1 MKKFYFLLLSVTFL
15 SAFCLNASAQSCPE
29 DVNVDNITRPTCGV
43 GNGQFTIEM
52 KGYGASA
59 TITSGTLDISV
70 TGTSTAYD
78 SVQTSTTINN
88 LHLSGLFP
96 DTYIITIKQHGTS
109 VVCDSFSFILRAD
122 YVPAFTHVQSAAS
135 GCHNADG
142 SILLGGGLAG
152 TDSVSWISS
161 STPVFT
167 RISTLSGG
175 NTITGLTPGL
185 YYVTVKGPG
194 TIDCYTTDTVS
205 VLNSGI
211 ACPAATFCATATDS
225 TNLFPDGTFGTS
237 TPSAGIPPS
246 SSLPVGSTGYQF
258 QPIGPY
264 APEDGFYAI
273 VNNTFV
279 GSYVPYDGSIGPWFT
294 PFDGQWLPG
303 WDHDHFVT
311 AGNPVN
317 GNMLVVNADV
327 DPNIVIEDTINN
339 LCVGKTYQFSAF
351 IRSLNPSGGGN
362 HAANET
368 FLIDG
373 VGLYNTGNIFGT
385 TGITVTDWKQVGFT
399 FVASGTQAVFSM
411 RNNAPGGQG
420 NDFAIDDI
428 YVGSCA
434 PTVAIDTIPSNMC
447 QVPLANDTAIVTD
460 QSHLFVDYQWQVDK
474 QDGNGYVDVAG
485 GAQTGTFGTPSANSY
500 YAVTPF
506 PNPIL
511 PDSGWTYRLLV
522 ATAPANLA
530 FPACRFTSLDS
541 SVIPTCDSF
550 PLPVTFI
557 TVKAQLNN
565 TIGNIIWKVGD
576 QFNVSHYILQ
586 KSTDQSSGFTDVTS
600 VTAIKGSSVL
610 NYQADDY
617 NLAEGTTYYRIK
629 SVDIDGHIEYSQI
642 VALSYGGGGSIS
654 VSNPVTDLLTIFV
667 PPATTI
673 KQAIISDAIGRLI
686 LEKDNLNGNTPS
698 ISVSTLTQG
707 FYNLKVVSA
716 DGTITNLNFIKK

>member
-15 SAFCLNASAQSCPE
+15 SAFCLSASAQSCPE
-29 DVNVDNITRPTCGV
+29 DVNVDLITRPTCGV

-59 TITSGTLDISV
+59 TIPGGQSLDLVIKGV
-70 TGTSTAYD
+70 NTGYTNNQLGITANFY
-78 SVQTSTTINN
+78 TPT
-88 LHLSGLFP
+88 GLFP
-96 DTYIITIKQHGTS
+96 DTYTIKISQHGFATI
-109 VVCDSFSFILRAD
+109 CDSFSFILRAD
-122 YVPAFTHVQSAAS
+122 YAAAFTHVQSAAT

-205 VLNSGI
+205 VFNSGI
-211 ACPAATFCATATDS
+211 ACPAPTFCATATDS

-246 SSLPVGSTGYQF
+246 SPLPVGKIGYQF

-273 VNNTFV
+273 VNNTFI
-279 GSYVPYDGSIGPWFT
+279 GSYTPYDGSGGPWFT
-294 PFDGQWLPG
+294 PFDGQWRQG
-303 WDHDHFVT
+303 WDHDHYT
-311 AGNPVN
+311 TGLAN

-351 IRSLNPSGGGN
+351 IRSLNLSGGGN
-362 HAANET
+362 QAANET

-373 VGLYNTGNIFGT
+373 IGLYNTGDIFGT

-399 FVASGTQAVFSM
+399 FTANNTTAVFSL

-420 NDFAIDDI
+420 NDFAVDDI

-434 PTVAIDTIPSNMC
+434 PTVTIDTIPSDMC

-460 QSHLFVDYQWQVDK
+460 QSHLFVNYQWQVDK

-485 GAQTGTFGTPSANSY
+485 GPQTGTFGTPNANAY
-500 YAVTPF
+500 YAITPF

-511 PDSGWTYRLLV
+511 PDSGWAYRLLV

-530 FPACRFTSLDS
+530 FPTCRFTSLDS

-557 TVKAQLNN
+557 SIRAQLNN
-565 TIGNIIWKVGD
+565 TIGNISWKVGD
-576 QFNVSHYILQ
+576 QSNVSHYVLQ
-586 KSTDQSSGFTDVTS
+586 KNTDPSSSFTDVSS
-600 VTAIKGSSVL
+600 VPAIKGSSVL
-610 NYQADDY
+610 NYQANDY
-617 NLAEGTTYYRIK
+617 NLTEGTTYYRIK
-629 SVDIDGHIEYSQI
+629 SVDIDGYTEYSPTA
-642 VALSYGGGGSIS
+642 ALSYGGGGSIT

-667 PPATTI
+667 PAAATI
-673 KQAIISDAIGRLI
+673 QKAIISDAIGRVI
-686 LEKDNLNGNTPS
+686 IEKDNLNGNTPS

-707 FYNLKVVSA
+707 FYNLKVVST
-716 DGTITNLNFIKK
+716 DGTVTNLNFIKK